1 MENKTLQSVG
11 RELAATAVFIG
22 VTEAP
27 VVSRF
32 FAYLRAEGEER
43 IRRYAHMVAEIYEK
57 ANGDLTELI
66 ATTVFEDEN
75 VYVRALA
82 RKEEVSPVILASA
95 LRELAVFSDFAALT
109 PGDFAADMGVPLSA
123 LPSFFSH
130 REELS
135 VLFERRVRHIGDYGY
150 GIFSSHSMF
159 RLSDE
164 HTIEPIVSKDST
176 TLAHF
181 VGYEEERGR
190 VLDNTRAFLEG
201 RPAANVLLCGDA
213 GTGKSS
219 TVKAIANEFFE
230 KGLRLIEL
238 RKDQLSLL
246 PYVMGKISGNPLRFL
261 IFIDDLSFGTDDDSF
276 SMLKAALEGS
286 ASAKAPN
293 AVIYATSNR
302 RHLVRETFSSREGDD
317 VHRRDTMEEM
327 LSLSARFGLTVTFSR
342 PAKSLYLAIVHT
354 LATEKGIAL
363 PDEELDRLAEAF
375 ALAKGGRSA
384 RTAAQFVDKLLA
396 ETAE

>member
-123 LPSFFSH
+123 LPSFSSH

-176 TLAHF
+176 TIAHF

-286 ASAKAPN
+286 ASAKAKN

-302 RHLVRETFSSREGDD
+302 RHIIKESFRDREGDEI
-317 VHRRDTMEEM
+317 HRNDTLAET
-327 LSLSARFGLTVTFSR
+327 LSLSERFGLVVLFQKPS
-342 PAKSLYLAIVHT
+342 KQLYLEIVRT
-354 LATEKGIAL
+354 LAARAGL
-363 PDEELDRLAEAF
+363 SMDPGELAVRAEAF
-375 ALAKGGRSA
+375 ALGKGSRSA
-384 RTAAQFVDKLLA
+384 RCAEQFVASLV
-396 ETAE
+396 